1 MYDTY
6 YHPGEPPPTTQ
17 QPPVEATELGEGK
30 AEKIAILQ
38 LTKPSKTKNKTGLLM
53 LALLPILGAL
63 LVARMSISPASD
75 PLPQQ
80 SQATP
85 ENQRQ
90 GEDTQT
96 VEANA
101 KTGATEG
108 DGIDLDALIKGIEQS
123 KGTAKQSITIARENL
138 DYSMVSLMLT
148 QMREANK
155 APHYTPPDRW
165 WLLKAK
171 EKAEQFKN
179 RAANLGDFTTYKGI
193 KNWQVWLTEVNA
205 LLVIHDLLIE
215 SGKGNQLQVLPNPNL
230 AVSLSQYLQFTE
242 LAIAGD
248 TQALEQMRSIA
259 EGQKNADKYNQE
271 VKTNYDKS
279 LTNSH

>member
-6 YHPGEPPPTTQ
+6 YHPGEPPPPTQ
-17 QPPVEATELGEGK
+17 QPVIDATELGEGK
-30 AEKIAILQ
+30 AEPIAVLP
-38 LTKPSKTKNKTGLLM
+38 LTKPTKTKNKTGLLM

-75 PLPQQ
+75 PLSQQ
-80 SQATP
+80 SQTTA
-85 ENQRQ
+85 EKQRQ
-90 GEDTQT
+90 GEESQT
-96 VEANA
+96 VAANA

-108 DGIDLDALIKGIEQS
+108 DGIDLDALIKAISES

-179 RAANLGDFTTYKGI
+179 RAANLGDFTTYQGI

-248 TQALEQMRSIA
+248 TQALEQMRAIA

>member
-17 QPPVEATELGEGK
+17 QPVIEATEMGEGK
-30 AEKIAILQ
+30 AEQIAVLPI
-38 LTKPSKTKNKTGLLM
+38 TKPSKTKNKTGLLM

-63 LVARMSISPASD
+63 LVAKMSISPASD

-80 SQATP
+80 SQTTA

-90 GEDTQT
+90 GEESQT
-96 VEANA
+96 VAANA
-101 KTGATEG
+101 KTGVTEG
-108 DGIDLDALIKGIEQS
+108 DGIDLDALIKGIEDS
-123 KGTAKQSITIARENL
+123 KGTVKQSIAIARENL
-138 DYSMVSLMLT
+138 DYSMVNLLLT

-155 APHYTPPDRW
+155 APRYTPPDRW

-215 SGKGNQLQVLPNPNL
+215 SGKGNQLQVLSNPNL
-230 AVSLSQYLQFTE
+230 AVSLSQYLRFTE

-248 TQALEQMRSIA
+248 TQALEQMRAIA
-259 EGQKNADKYNQE
+259 EAQKNADKYNQE
-271 VKTNYDKS
+271 VQTNYDKS